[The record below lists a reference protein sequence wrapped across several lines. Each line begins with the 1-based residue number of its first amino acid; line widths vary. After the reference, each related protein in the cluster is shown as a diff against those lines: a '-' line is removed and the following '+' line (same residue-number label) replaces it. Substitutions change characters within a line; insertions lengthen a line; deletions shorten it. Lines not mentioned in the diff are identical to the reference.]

1 MRRIFWIIA
10 ASLLIASCS
19 FVTDDGTEHEKLV
32 TPDIILENATYTLG
46 QTGEPPIFITS
57 SRIEFYSKDD
67 RATTGALSFVQYN
80 DQGEIRLEGSADR
93 SEIDTDS
100 KRMELEGNVKLSENE
115 SGMMIEADTL
125 SFDSENDEVTADGH
139 VRVVSEDG
147 EFEGTGFAGD
157 LITSSYSFASIEKG
171 VFRL

>member
-1 MRRIFWIIA
+1 MRAVWIIA

-32 TPDIILENATYTLG
+32 TPDIILEEASYTLG
-46 QTGEPPIFITS
+46 QTGESPIFIKS

-67 RATTGALSFVQYN
+67 RAFTESLSFVQYN
-80 DQGEIRLEGSADR
+80 DEGEIRLEGSADK
-93 SEIDTDS
+93 SEIDTKS
-100 KRMELEGNVKLSENE
+100 KRMELEGNVKLSEND
-115 SGMMIEADTL
+115 SGMMIEADAL
-125 SFDSENDEVTADGH
+125 SFDSENNEVTADGH

-157 LITSSYSFASIEKG
+157 LITSSYSFGSIEKG